1 MQISLEP
8 PAAGLARV
16 GRHGA
21 NGCYVWYKQVTQPV
35 AGDFAIGIVM
45 VYMEDG
51 TSRLSC
57 RSARLSG
64 GVFMVN
70 IVRGRPRCRS
80 HDQVEITVWC
90 QQHLVRVGGL
100 SPAGLMCMSCSGRGQ
115 RIFVIVG
122 LVNCWYF
129 RVFLCN
135 QCICWSNLC
144 IWHQMSV
151 AICGKCSALGFLME
165 HLGAHTGEF
174 EWIHFGSSHRC

>member
-8 PAAGLARV
+8 PAAGLAGV

-80 HDQVEITVWC
+80 HDQVE
-90 QQHLVRVGGL
+90 
-100 SPAGLMCMSCSGRGQ
+100 S
-115 RIFVIVG
+115 
-122 LVNCWYF
+122 
-129 RVFLCN
+129 
-135 QCICWSNLC
+135 QCGVSNTWLG
-144 IWHQMSV
+144 SV
-151 AICGKCSALGFLME
+151 AF
-165 HLGAHTGEF
+165 
-174 EWIHFGSSHRC
+174 HRPV